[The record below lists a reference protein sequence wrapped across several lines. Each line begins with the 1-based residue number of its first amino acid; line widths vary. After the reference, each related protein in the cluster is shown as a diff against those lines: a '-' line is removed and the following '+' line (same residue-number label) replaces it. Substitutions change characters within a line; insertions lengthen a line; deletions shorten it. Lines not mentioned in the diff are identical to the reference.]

1 MSVSTAAER
10 AAPPRWPDGYFTV
23 KDGTRLHYVEAGQ
36 GVPVILIHGARG
48 SAIGNWFSNGIA
60 PRLAQTNHVY
70 ALDMR
75 AHGLSGGARHSHFN
89 MADDVLEFMDQMG
102 ITKAHIAGYSM
113 GGGVTLQLLARTP
126 ERFITACFQGSGVSE
141 TADWKDKV
149 PADIKGDAP
158 DEAAANAQAKARR
171 QAKGEEVGNDLG
183 DRIRAKVQAVAG
195 PGAVRAMEDMA
206 GRMHAAMNRLDL
218 TTIDI
223 PVMAINGEYDRPNA
237 RTHRLARE
245 LKDFTNLVLPG
256 KGHLS
261 AMMAGFIPD
270 EYVEGYAAFVA
281 HNNPPEA
288 ERKGV

>member
-102 ITKAHIAGYSM
+102 IGKAHIAGYSM
-113 GGGVTLQLLARTP
+113 PELAPTNPANDYGAYKGSANNHGFIIENVVDTLKGRT
-126 ERFITACFQGSGVSE
+126 T
-141 TADWKDKV
+141 
-149 PADIKGDAP
+149 
-158 DEAAANAQAKARR
+158 
-171 QAKGEEVGNDLG
+171 
-183 DRIRAKVQAVAG
+183 
-195 PGAVRAMEDMA
+195 
-206 GRMHAAMNRLDL
+206 L
-218 TTIDI
+218 TTNALEGLKVVEIIERIYEKRDEQ
-223 PVMAINGEYDRPNA
+223 PV
-237 RTHRLARE
+237 
-245 LKDFTNLVLPG
+245 
-256 KGHLS
+256 
-261 AMMAGFIPD
+261 
-270 EYVEGYAAFVA
+270 
-281 HNNPPEA
+281 
-288 ERKGV
+288 